1 MKEIVEAQKK
11 WQKAK
16 DQARRI
22 CLERGKSEL
31 ADRISVC
38 TMFKGTE
45 TLEEMISLM
54 FSAQG
59 SEFLTRFG
67 FPSLETF
74 RKFIKYHPEKMG
86 VWIDKGKI
94 ALSGEKNIFMVG
106 NTTAS
111 IKCDQTALYRIIL
124 MHGASA
130 EIEAS
135 GYSVIKIEKDGVSDY
150 NIKVSDNAKVMK

>member
-22 CLERGKSEL
+22 CLERGKSDL

-45 TLEEMISLM
+45 SLDDAASLV

-59 SEFLTRFG
+59 SEFMTRFG
-67 FPSLETF
+67 FPSLDTF
-74 RKFIKYHPEKMG
+74 RSFLKFNPEKYG
-86 VWIDKGKI
+86 AYIDKGEI
-94 ALSGEKNIFMVG
+94 ALSGEKNIFVVG

-135 GYSVIKIEKDGVSDY
+135 GYSVVKIERDENSEVKGSF
-150 NIKVSDNAKVMK
+150 SGMAKRL

>member
-31 ADRISVC
+31 ADP
-38 TMFKGTE
+38 MFKGTE

-94 ALSGEKNIFMVG
+94 ALSGEKNIFVVG
-106 NTTAS
+106 NTTAV

-135 GYSVIKIEKDGVSDY
+135 GYSVIKIEKDGVSSY

>member
-22 CLERGKSEL
+22 CLERGKSDL

-45 TLEEMISLM
+45 SLDDAASLV

-59 SEFLTRFG
+59 SEFMTRFG
-67 FPSLETF
+67 FPSLDTF
-74 RKFIKYHPEKMG
+74 RSFLKFNAAILLPKKCLPG
-86 VWIDKGKI
+86 
-94 ALSGEKNIFMVG
+94 IFPRTGMWL
-106 NTTAS
+106 TS
-111 IKCDQTALYRIIL
+111 
-124 MHGASA
+124 
-130 EIEAS
+130 
-135 GYSVIKIEKDGVSDY
+135 
-150 NIKVSDNAKVMK
+150 

>member
-11 WQKAK
+11 WQEAK
-16 DQARRI
+16 NQARRI

-45 TLEEMISLM
+45 TLEETASLM

-67 FPSLETF
+67 FPSLDTF
-74 RKFIKYHPEKMG
+74 RKFLKYNPERLG
-86 VWIDKGKI
+86 FWIDKGKI
-94 ALSGEKNIFMVG
+94 SLSGEKKIFVVG

-111 IKCDQTALYRIIL
+111 IKCDQTVLYRIIL

-130 EIEAS
+130 DIVAS
-135 GYSVIKIEKDGVSDY
+135 GYSVLKIEKDGVSSY
-150 NIKVSDNAKVMK
+150 NVKVMDNAKVMK